1 MAMPTKPKPR
11 VANVVNSPRL
21 PHERDEVP
29 DASAP
34 RKGVIVQA
42 QRDVAAGL
50 VDTDNYT
57 RAPKVTQP
65 ALARRR
71 RAR

>member
-1 MAMPTKPKPR
+1 MVMPTKRKPGL
-11 VANVVNSPRL
+11 ANVVNAPRL

-34 RKGVIVQA
+34 RKAVIVQA

-57 RAPKVTQP
+57 RVPKVTQP
-65 ALARRR
+65 VPARRR